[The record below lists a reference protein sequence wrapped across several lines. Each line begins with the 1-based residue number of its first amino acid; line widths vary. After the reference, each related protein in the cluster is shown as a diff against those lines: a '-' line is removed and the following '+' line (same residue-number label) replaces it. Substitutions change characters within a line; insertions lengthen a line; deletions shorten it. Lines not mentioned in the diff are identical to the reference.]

1 MLITALNYAVH
12 MAIAISE
19 SRKRITDF
27 LENNKIGVLATCSN
41 AGMPY
46 AATVYI
52 TTDQDLNIYFITRKE
67 TRKSRNLHDNGQ
79 AAIAIYNATS
89 QATLQAEG
97 TVIEVN
103 DPGRMQWV
111 FNDIWHVA
119 SQTSPTNQ
127 PPQAQLMAA
136 GNYIVYKLST
146 PSLRL
151 ATYTQQNSANPEQ
164 IFSVVPTREET
175 HFNAF
180 DKNVN

>member
-1 MLITALNYAVH
+1 MLTTALIYAVH

-27 LENNKIGVLATCSN
+27 LENNKVGVLATCSN

-52 TTDQDLNIYFITRKE
+52 TFDQDLNIYFVTRKE
-67 TRKSRNLHDNGQ
+67 TRKNRNLHDNGQ

-97 TVIEVN
+97 GAIEVT
-103 DPGRMQWV
+103 DPAKMQWV
-111 FNDIWHVA
+111 FNDIWKIA
-119 SQTSPTNQ
+119 SQTSPANQ
-127 PPQAQLMAA
+127 PPQTQLIGA
-136 GNYIVYKLST
+136 GTYVAYKLAA

-151 ATYTQQNSANPEQ
+151 ATYTQQSSANPEQ

-175 HFNAF
+175 HFNAY
-180 DKNVN
+180 DKNIN